1 MKHAARSDN
10 ETIVVDMA
18 VLLPPCFGQNQE
30 LLEVTAQDREIRKF
44 TLNPE
49 LQPSSSFLQTPVL
62 QVANGIG
69 VSRKFRVMRKRRF
82 GSATGNRTRVL
93 RLRISRPNP

>member
-1 MKHAARSDN
+1 VKHAARSDN

-49 LQPSSSFLQTPVL
+49 LQPVQLFLADASSAGCQRNRGLA
-62 QVANGIG
+62 QVQGDEKKK
-69 VSRKFRVMRKRRF
+69 VW
-82 GSATGNRTRVL
+82 
-93 RLRISRPNP
+93 